1 MEFLSDSMDTQAVLV
16 VGAIAVFFLLSR
28 LLFRLLNVG
37 TGTIL
42 AIVAI
47 VLVLQYAF
55 GISPRELWFE
65 VSHLPQTVARFVQSM
80 T

>member
-1 MEFLSDSMDTQAVLV
+1 MDFLSDSVDTQVVLV
-16 VGAIAVFFLLSR
+16 AGAIAVFFLLSK
-28 LLFRLLNVG
+28 LLFRLLNIG

-42 AIVAI
+42 TIVAI

-65 VSHLPQTVARFVQSM
+65 IIHLPQTFARFAQSL